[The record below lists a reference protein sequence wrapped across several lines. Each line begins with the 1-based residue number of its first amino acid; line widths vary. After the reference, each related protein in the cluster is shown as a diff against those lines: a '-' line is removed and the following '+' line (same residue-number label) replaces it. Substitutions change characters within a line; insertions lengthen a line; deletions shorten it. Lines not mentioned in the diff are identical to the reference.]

1 MIKSRKMRWAG
12 HVVRIGRREVYTGFW
27 CGNLKEGD
35 HFEDP
40 DVDAR
45 KMLRWIFGKWE
56 MGYGLDIAGSG

>member
-1 MIKSRKMRWAG
+1 MRWAG